1 MDSVASWVVLGLGLL
16 VIPLVSAV
24 LTYRLLRAPARLW
37 QLTLARTLS
46 GLPAFLGIG
55 AVTTIALSF
64 AGGLPDDVGAVAAV
78 VTGVLVAGS
87 VCFTAR
93 GLRVP
98 VGPVEPVSPPDAP
111 AGA

>member
-1 MDSVASWVVLGLGLL
+1 MEIAGWVLFGLGLL

-24 LTYRLLRAPARLW
+24 ITYRLLRAPVRAW
-37 QLTLARTLS
+37 QLSLAHKLS
-46 GLPAFLGIG
+46 GVPAFLGIG
-55 AVTTIALSF
+55 AVTTIVLSY
-64 AGGLPDDVGAVAAV
+64 ATGLPEDVSGLVAV
-78 VTGVLVAGS
+78 VLGVLVAGS

-98 VGPVEPVSPPDAP
+98 AAPPVSPPDAP